1 MGLKEVIRTNGLSA
15 PWVMA
20 IATVFGILGSLVP
33 GIATDLR
40 RGDLDAV
47 GFNEEI
53 DSTNVLT
60 TPASDGATPGLG
72 TWIDLKQG
80 VLYRAE
86 TDGFVVA
93 TAHSATGA
101 TGVVIRSGT
110 ETTRESMHIL
120 ARGQDRYDSAIGP
133 IKKGDYWYVTH
144 FDGEGEI
151 LVRWI
156 SLGN

>member
-1 MGLKEVIRTNGLSA
+1 MGLKEVPRTIGLTA

-20 IATVFGILGSLVP
+20 IAAVFGILGSLVP
-33 GIATDLR
+33 SIATDWR

-53 DSTNVLT
+53 DSTNIQTAPV
-60 TPASDGATPGLG
+60 SDSPITGFG
-72 TWIDLKQG
+72 TWVELKQG
-80 VLYRAE
+80 ILYRAA

-101 TGVVIRSGT
+101 TGVVIRSGS
-110 ETTRESMHIL
+110 EATREAMQVL
-120 ARGQDRYDSAIGP
+120 ARGQDRYDSAVGP
-133 IKKGDYWYVTH
+133 VRKGDYWYVTH

-151 LVRWI
+151 LVRWLP
-156 SLGN
+156 SSS